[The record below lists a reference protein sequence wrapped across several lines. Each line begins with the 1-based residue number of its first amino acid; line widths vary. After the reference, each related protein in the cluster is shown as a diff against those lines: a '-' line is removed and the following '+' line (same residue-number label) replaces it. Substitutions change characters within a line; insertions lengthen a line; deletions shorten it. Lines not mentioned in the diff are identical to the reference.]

1 MLSRAQWYREQANLA
16 CNEVMKRATNVR
28 AGFDE
33 LCANGSG
40 SPSKPSGSRTSGDGR
55 PQNETRAGIELGV
68 ESPSTVPLSTAGTS
82 SRKRALRNAQY
93 VQKA

>member
-16 CNEVMKRATNVR
+16 CNEVMKRIVR
-28 AGFDE
+28 EWLRLAE
-33 LCANGSG
+33 QAEWIANQR
-40 SPSKPSGSRTSGDGR
+40 KR
-55 PQNETRAGIELGV
+55 PPTKKTRAGIELGV

-82 SRKRALRNAQY
+82 SHKRALRNARY